1 MEHRIHNSVFIFS
14 ETKNRE
20 RAFYLR
26 VLLLEDAKFWAFVQ
40 SFPVLF
46 CRFIL
51 MCLCDFSTSCL
62 CPLLTLFSALP
73 CFTSTLALMYFSLSL
88 LSFHAAFLHL
98 FPGPCVFPACLIC
111 SPRRYGLSQ
120 FPRSLVSLLPVR
132 CQHYDPERV
141 RTHDL
146 KRLHRNWNRQ
156 ETRRAAENRCVF
168 NKSFYAITFL

>member
-1 MEHRIHNSVFIFS
+1 MERRIRYFVVIFS
-14 ETKNRE
+14 ETENRE

-26 VLLLEDAKFWAFVQ
+26 VLLEDLGFLFSHFLFYFADSSSRVFVT
-40 SFPVLF
+40 FPRPVLVPF
-46 CRFIL
+46 
-51 MCLCDFSTSCL
+51 
-62 CPLLTLFSALP
+62 PPLFSAFLS
-73 CFTSTLALMYFSLSL
+73 FTSSLALVYFSPSL
-88 LSFHAAFLHL
+88 LSFHPAFLHL

-111 SPRRYGLSQ
+111 SPWRYGLSH

-141 RTHDL
+141 RTHNL

-168 NKSFYAITFL
+168 NKSFYAITIL